1 MSNENDLFMDTSIG
15 MLQISDFD
23 EKGVLVMS
31 KNNPNDLYMIMV
43 YANWCPPCQMAK
55 PHYKALSQLFDKD
68 HVRTCH
74 LLAVNATPGDHAG
87 EAELNQKLD
96 DYLGVRGFPSF
107 LFFKNGKKSDLYKGG
122 RTVEDFLT
130 ECAKTNQEI
139 NSRLKE
145 LISDGKKIPLDKSI
159 Q

>member
-1 MSNENDLFMDTSIG
+1 MSNENDIFMDTSIG
-15 MLQISDFD
+15 MLQIGDFD

-43 YANWCPPCQMAK
+43 YANWCPPCIMAK

-68 HVRTCH
+68 NVRTCH
-74 LLAVNATPGDHAG
+74 LLAVNATPGHHAG

-107 LFFKNGKKSDLYKGG
+107 LFFKNGEKTPLYKGD
-122 RTVEDFLT
+122 RTVEAFLR
-130 ECAKTNQEI
+130 ECAKTNPEI
-139 NSRLKE
+139 KSRLDK
-145 LISDGKKIPLDKSI
+145 LISDGKQNPLDKSI